1 MLENILAK
9 TNMLMFWQYLFDY
22 CSEDYSCVL
31 GWILSVIL
39 GFLAVLM
46 CLILMMKRLNKEE

>member
-22 CSEDYSCVL
+22 CNEDYSCVL